1 MEPWSAHTAQGD
13 QNYDTHGDVRE
24 LGHRKLNHSI
34 ACAQAPAPPTI
45 PCIRTEIMIRSA
57 LHDDTAAA
65 CASASC
71 AIVRDKG
78 LANEMDHKTAAND
91 SFTGGILIPCRCLNA

>member
-1 MEPWSAHTAQGD
+1 MEPWSAQTAQDDQKYETYGD
-13 QNYDTHGDVRE
+13 MTE
-24 LGHRKLNHSI
+24 LGHRKLNRFI
-34 ACAQAPAPPTI
+34 ACAQALSPPTI

-71 AIVRDKG
+71 ATVRDKA
-78 LANEMDHKTAAND
+78 LQTE
-91 SFTGGILIPCRCLNA
+91 